1 MPKIV
6 RVRVDD
12 TATVT
17 VTGGTEYD
25 RQTTDIDIEQVNR
38 DRLDGKAQQ
47 GIDVLTADFAAV
59 DGLASLA
66 DAKPILKHML
76 RATIALLRLQVR
88 QFDSEGV

>member
-38 DRLDGKAQQ
+38 DRIDAKIEQ
-47 GIDVLTADFAAV
+47 GIAVLEADHAALAAV
-59 DGLASLA
+59 SSLA
-66 DAKPILKHML
+66 DAKPILDH
-76 RATIALLRLQVR
+76 LLRGVVALARLQAR
-88 QFDSEGV
+88 QFNSEGV